1 MQIEEKRLKTK
12 GMSYEEFELNKD
24 LLKEIASKRKELK
37 DSLIIAD
44 NSVKGTEANN
54 RPLYEIYNI

>member
-37 DSLIIAD
+37 DSLINAE
-44 NSVKGTEANN
+44 NSVKETEGNN